1 MRGVKDPCLL
11 SSPFSSK
18 SAGDGGGGEVERL
31 KSRIR
36 KAGDHARVST
46 GWRILPLCQPLA
58 CMYCE
63 GYISLFVWM
72 FVCTVLVFLVYRCF
86 CYPNYEMTRDVCVGV
101 GKFLLFYGVTY
112 IPPISEKICP
122 LVFIPVTHSTFKC
135 GLCNFYSG

>member
-1 MRGVKDPCLL
+1 MVKINDSCLL

-58 CMYCE
+58 CMHCE
-63 GYISLFVWM
+63 GYICLCGCLFALFWYNYTTGYGPM
-72 FVCTVLVFLVYRCF
+72 YILHLQTAAFVTVLR
-86 CYPNYEMTRDVCVGV
+86 
-101 GKFLLFYGVTY
+101 
-112 IPPISEKICP
+112 
-122 LVFIPVTHSTFKC
+122 
-135 GLCNFYSG
+135 